1 MLFQCQFWK
10 RKEHEQIGAN
20 LRRRSNRH
28 GLIVTCL
35 FSFFP
40 SLLLTHLEMTKNNCK
55 HATWM
60 GHLPRLFCF
69 FVTVPVSSYSSPPFT
84 LLTAPFV
91 YRESDGEC
99 QSAFAMV
106 HFFATKVAEYQQKV
120 EYLPKW
126 TLSSAE
132 CIGKIFIWPLKNPNI
147 STPPLGWLSSFHV
160 RVDVTHALV
169 FFPPPPQSE
178 K

>member
-20 LRRRSNRH
+20 LRKKRSNRH
-28 GLIVTCL
+28 GLLVTHL

-91 YRESDGEC
+91 YRGERRGMPKC
-99 QSAFAMV
+99 FCHGSLFV
-106 HFFATKVAEYQQKV
+106 ATKVVEHQQKSRIFAS
-120 EYLPKW
+120 KDS
-126 TLSSAE
+126 LS
-132 CIGKIFIWPLKNPNI
+132 C
-147 STPPLGWLSSFHV
+147 
-160 RVDVTHALV
+160 
-169 FFPPPPQSE
+169 
-178 K
+178 